1 MRITLKTEMI
11 LAACVTV
18 TLLIGELGS
27 QQGSVGKEKPME
39 EVQAL
44 QWSREIPLTDPLK
57 QRANPNFSFEEWLAR
72 GRKLPSVVDTLIKL
86 LDEEDLQHPSGDG
99 MRLAYA
105 LGSLGER
112 RRPAVNALVRSL
124 GSKDVDLRSGAAIAL
139 GSIGDASVVHRL
151 ENLVKDRH
159 ENKYVRGNA
168 CVSIGRLGARSA
180 EPVLR
185 EALKDPEPFVE
196 LCAQEGLKLL
206 QSGSGNAR

>member
-1 MRITLKTEMI
+1 MELI
-11 LAACVTV
+11 LAAAVTMTV
-18 TLLIGELGS
+18 LTAEASS

-39 EVQAL
+39 DTQVL

-72 GRKLPSVVDTLIKL
+72 GRRLPGVVDTLVRL
-86 LDEEDLQHPSGDG
+86 LDKEDLQRPSGDG

-105 LGSLGER
+105 LGSLGVR
-112 RRPAVNALVRSL
+112 SQPAVSALVRSL

-139 GSIGDASVVHRL
+139 GSIGDASVVQLL

-180 EPVLR
+180 EPVLS
-185 EALKDPEPFVE
+185 EALKDPDSFVQ

-206 QSGSGNAR
+206 QSRSQNAQ

>member
-1 MRITLKTEMI
+1 MRIVLKTEMTT
-11 LAACVTV
+11 AAVITL
-18 TLLIGELGS
+18 TLLIGELGF
-27 QQGSVGKEKPME
+27 QQASAEREKPME
-39 EVQAL
+39 EIQVL

-72 GRKLPSVVDTLIKL
+72 GRKLPGAVDTLIKL

-124 GSKDVDLRSGAAIAL
+124 GSKDVELRSGAVIAL
-139 GSIGDASVVHRL
+139 GSIGDASVVPLL

-159 ENKYVRGNA
+159 ESKYVRGNA
-168 CVSIGRLGARSA
+168 CVSMGRLGARSA

-185 EALKDPEPFVE
+185 EALKDPEPFVQ

-206 QSGSGNAR
+206 QSGSGNPR